1 MPFASLALLYL
12 LVFFTLAAAPVGL
25 VILLRLRRR
34 DPSLARAM
42 LRTVLAVMAVWFL
55 YPFFQLIYAALV
67 DCRFCPGSGYTFT
80 FEVFLST
87 LFLGARSLAPGLIA
101 GFLAADALTLPAV
114 LLARRLRRGRKAA
127 APIPAVNGRSH
138 RLKFRWWALPALAA
152 LALVAWISAL
162 TVEVYSYSFVSDPQP
177 AGAAVVLGAA
187 VWNGQPSPVFE
198 QRVIH
203 AVDLYR
209 SGQVPALIFTGGVG
223 AYDQVAE
230 STAAQNYALAR
241 GVPAGAI
248 YTETVSADTVDNLL
262 QAQVLARQHSIG
274 RVLIVS
280 DPLHMKR
287 AVTLARDLGLDA
299 YPSPTPTSR
308 YTSFNTRLEF
318 LLREV
323 YFLGAYRVERVGS
336 RE

>member
-1 MPFASLALLYL
+1 MSSALLYI
-12 LVFFTLAAAPVGL
+12 LVFCTLAATPAGL
-25 VILLRLRRR
+25 VALLRLRRR
-34 DPSLARAM
+34 DPALARAM

-55 YPFFQLIYAALV
+55 YPLFQLIYAALV
-67 DCRFCPGSGYTFT
+67 DCRFCPGSGYIFT
-80 FEVFLST
+80 FEVFLYT
-87 LFLGARSLAPGLIA
+87 LFLGARSLAPGLIG

-114 LLARRLRRGRKAA
+114 LLVRRLGREGKRTPPAPEAVSNPRR
-127 APIPAVNGRSH
+127 S
-138 RLKFRWWALPALAA
+138 KFSWWSLPALAA
-152 LALVAWISAL
+152 IALVAWVSAL
-162 TVEVYSYSFVSDPQP
+162 SVSVYSYSTVSDPEP
-177 AGAAVVLGAA
+177 ADAAIVLGAA

-203 AVDLYR
+203 AIDLYR

-223 AYDQVAE
+223 AYDEVAE
-230 STAAQNYALAR
+230 STAAENYALAR
-241 GVPAGAI
+241 GVPAAAI
-248 YTETVSADTVDNLL
+248 FTETVSADTVDNLL
-262 QAQVLARQHSIG
+262 QAKAVARREGFG
-274 RVLIVS
+274 RLLIVS
-280 DPLHMKR
+280 DPLHMRR

-323 YFLGAYRVERVGS
+323 YFLGTYRGQGAGS